1 MGHKGAVTDATL
13 DKNVPVGLTWL
24 AMKTEHIKLNDPSA
38 PDAKVMER
46 AAQLLRDGAI
56 VAFPT
61 ETVYGLGANAR
72 LPETVERL
80 LAIKKRPLS
89 KPFTVHVADPDD
101 VSELVGSQVP
111 TVGLRLM
118 KRCWPGPL
126 TIIFTRADG
135 STVGVR
141 MPDNEIARELIQLAD
156 CPVLAPSANLSGQPP
171 ATSAEYVMKIFD
183 GQISAVLD
191 GGPTRFGTSS
201 TVVRLV
207 GEDYKIIREGA
218 LSATQLRR
226 AMNVSILL
234 VCSGN
239 SCRSPIAEALCRK
252 MLAVKLSVPPDELV
266 EHGYDVASCGT
277 RTTVGMPASFEAR
290 EIADELG
297 LNLAEHISR
306 PATKRMLASADLVY
320 VMTPDQIETL
330 TKFCP
335 AAKGKVMLLDP
346 KGRPMA
352 DPHGGDLE
360 TYRRCAFLI
369 QEALRKRIEKL

>member
-1 MGHKGAVTDATL
+1 
-13 DKNVPVGLTWL
+13 
-24 AMKTEHIKLNDPSA
+24 MKTEHMKLKDPSA
-38 PDAKVMER
+38 PDAKVLER
-46 AAQLLRDGAI
+46 AARLLRDGAI

-72 LPETVERL
+72 VPETVERL
-80 LAIKKRPLS
+80 FEIKKRPLS

-101 VSELVGSQVP
+101 VSELGVAQVP

-126 TIIFTRADG
+126 TIVFTRADG

-141 MPDNEIARELIQLAD
+141 VPDNEVARELIHRAD
-156 CPVLAPSANLSGQPP
+156 CPVLAPSANLSGQSP
-171 ATSAEYVMKIFD
+171 ATSAQDVIRTFD

-207 GEDYKIIREGA
+207 GTDYKIIREGV
-218 LSATQLRR
+218 LSAAQLRR
-226 AMNVSILL
+226 VMNVSILL

-239 SCRSPIAEALCRK
+239 SCRSPIAEALCRR
-252 MLAVKLSVPPDELV
+252 MLAAKLSVGPGELV
-266 EHGYDVASCGT
+266 EHGYNVASCGT
-277 RTTVGMPASFEAR
+277 RTTVGMSASVEVR

-297 LNLAEHISR
+297 LDLSEHISR

-330 TKFCP
+330 VKLCP
-335 AAKGKVMLLDP
+335 EAKGTVMLLDP
-346 KGRPMA
+346 KGRPIA
-352 DPHGGDLE
+352 DPHGGDSE
-360 TYRRCAFLI
+360 TYRRCVFLI